1 VIYLKTT
8 KNSSKFLCNKIVRNV
23 HLLFKKVAVK
33 SGIYAHA
40 FYTTVIY
47 SSDLFTYL
55 DELFEQIYTAKP
67 LQA

>member
-1 VIYLKTT
+1 
-8 KNSSKFLCNKIVRNV
+8 V

-47 SSDLFTYL
+47 FSDLFTYL